1 MHNRKQKNSSQ
12 KIFPLFSMMNRRDK
26 VFRNFFSLPLIGRI
40 LKSARNK
47 TAYKLYRRFWSEI
60 IIIKK
65 KSIKR
70 QLRTKHFF
78 PSLVNVFSRLLER
91 FAYLADCE
99 SWAKWSVLSPTNETM
114 CKNALW
120 ARVYLYGVWNIH
132 AQFTLKVCHTGRPKT
147 KGGWRSQESI
157 MFWFYY

>member
-1 MHNRKQKNSSQ
+1 
-12 KIFPLFSMMNRRDK
+12 MNRSDK
-26 VFRNFFSLPLIGRI
+26 VYRNFFSLPLIGWI
-40 LKSARNK
+40 PKSDRNK
-47 TAYKLYRRFWSEI
+47 TSYKVYRRLWSEV

-65 KSIKR
+65 KHQK
-70 QLRTKHFF
+70 TTAHKTFF
-78 PSLVNVFSRLLER
+78 LPSLVNVLSMLLER

>member
-1 MHNRKQKNSSQ
+1 
-12 KIFPLFSMMNRRDK
+12 MNRRDK
-26 VFRNFFSLPLIGRI
+26 VFRNFFRCHLLCEY
-40 LKSARNK
+40 RNQTETK
-47 TAYKLYRRFWSEI
+47 PPIKIYRRLWSEI

-65 KSIKR
+65 KHQK
-70 QLRTKHFF
+70 TTAHKTFF
-78 PSLVNVFSRLLER
+78 PSLVNVLSRLLER